1 MTQGLGDET
10 NPRFLFVYPPP
21 TSPRSIYQKFREVDL
36 LDKKKTVTALK
47 PGEDRAILLG
57 LGMIL
62 SSVMLY
68 FVLGITILRSY
79 ADRYARP
86 PPQPRPAPP

>member
-1 MTQGLGDET
+1 M
-10 NPRFLFVYPPP
+10 
-21 TSPRSIYQKFREVDL
+21 DL

-62 SSVMLY
+62 SSVMMY
-68 FVLGITILRSY
+68 FVLGITVLRSY
-79 ADRYARP
+79 ADRYRSDKAGCVRFFLYYVVA
-86 PPQPRPAPP
+86 QV

>member
-1 MTQGLGDET
+1 MKDVIHSTCKSVKIS
-10 NPRFLFVYPPP
+10 PRFPL
-21 TSPRSIYQKFREVDL
+21 TRSIYQKFRNVDL

-68 FVLGITILRSY
+68 FVLGITVLRSY
-79 ADRYARP
+79 ADRYRSDKACC
-86 PPQPRPAPP
+86 A